1 MTRNYSLSTFIS
13 RNRVNV
19 KWRIALVLL
28 FPFALLEGRTAPM
41 PQTVPAANTP
51 IAFVHVCVIDLN
63 SSTLRGNYTVIIKG
77 ALIDQVGPSDQVN
90 VPEGVGHLEARGKFL
105 VPGLW
110 DMHVHIGSNAL
121 LLPFYIANG
130 VTAVRSMADSVTE
143 IRNFRQQIEGG
154 EITGPRIIATAGQII
169 DGPHA
174 VWPGSVSA
182 ATESEGRDA
191 VDQVIAEGSDFAKVY
206 DMLPRAAY
214 FGVAEES
221 KRKNIPFAGHL
232 PMSVT
237 AVEASDAGQK
247 SIEHLI
253 GIPLA
258 CSAKEVSLR
267 EEVLESGRHAD
278 SAWPAL
284 RAYRRAD
291 SAAFDSYSS
300 QKADTLYARL
310 VNNRTWIVP
319 TLTNT
324 LASIHSDDKTFR
336 SDPRLQYMP
345 DNLLSFWQAGE
356 HSHILTTKE
365 QRSKNR
371 SLQKYLHLVR
381 AMHRKGVQILPGTD
395 TPNPFSFPGFGLH
408 DELKLL
414 VKAGFTPAEALRAA
428 TRDSARFMGLLDSYG
443 TVEPRKAADLILLDA
458 NPLKDINSID
468 KINAV
473 VTRGRLFRRED
484 LESLLRSARK

>member
-1 MTRNYSLSTFIS
+1 MTLRLAPVKPSMIRKYSLAATIAQ
-13 RNRVNV
+13 NHVNV
-19 KWRIALVLL
+19 KWRIAIVLL
-28 FPFALLEGRTAPM
+28 FSIALIEGRTAPL
-41 PQTVPAANTP
+41 PKSLPAASAP
-51 IAFVHVCVIDLN
+51 IAFLHVSVVDLN
-63 SSTLRGNYTVIIKG
+63 SGTLRGNYTVVTKG
-77 ALIDQVGPSDQVN
+77 DLIDQMGSSDQVK
-90 VPEGVGHLEARGKFL
+90 VPEGAVCLEARGKFL

-121 LLPFYIANG
+121 LLPIYIANG

-143 IRNFRQQIEGG
+143 IRNFRQQIEHG
-154 EITGPRIIATAGQII
+154 EIIGPRIIGTAGQII

-182 ATESEGRDA
+182 TTESEGKEA
-191 VDQVIAEGSDFAKVY
+191 VDQVIAGGSEFLKVY
-206 DMLPRAAY
+206 DMVPRAAY
-214 FGVAEES
+214 FGIAEEA

-237 AVEASDAGQK
+237 AAEASDAGQK

-258 CSAKEVSLR
+258 CSPKEVSLR
-267 EEVLESGRHAD
+267 EEVLESERHAG

-291 SAAFDSYSS
+291 SAAFDSYFS
-300 QKADTLYARL
+300 QKADNLYSRF
-310 VNNRTWIVP
+310 VKNNTWIVP

-324 LASIHSDDKTFR
+324 RASIHSDDKTFR
-336 SDPRLQYMP
+336 SDPRLQYVP
-345 DNLLSFWQAGE
+345 DNLLNFWQAGE
-356 HSHILTTKE
+356 HSHILTRKE
-365 QRSKNR
+365 RRSKDR
-371 SLQKYLHLVR
+371 SFQKYLHLVR

-414 VKAGFTPAEALRAA
+414 VKAGFTPLEALQAA
-428 TRDSARFMGLLDSYG
+428 TRDLVVSFAAR
-443 TVEPRKAADLILLDA
+443 E
-458 NPLKDINSID
+458 
-468 KINAV
+468 
-473 VTRGRLFRRED
+473 
-484 LESLLRSARK
+484 